1 VTAAMSPRPAAV
13 TIDAMSAGTGG
24 VPALDRTPDDEEGAP
39 AEGTAVSGPIAPT
52 PQVAPADDV
61 AGRVWRRMRELVL
74 GRNER
79 RREVCDALDLSFI
92 RVKALLKLR
101 PGPSAMR
108 DLAAALAI
116 ERPHATV
123 VVDEL
128 ERRGLVARTVHSDD
142 RRCRQVALTE
152 AGEQAALLADR
163 ILSEPPP
170 ALAALPAEDL
180 AALDRLTSAL
190 ENR

>member
-1 VTAAMSPRPAAV
+1 MN
-13 TIDAMSAGTGG
+13 AMSAPTGG
-24 VPALDRTPDDEEGAP
+24 VPALDRAP
-39 AEGTAVSGPIAPT
+39 AADQVAPGEGIAVSGHIAPSA
-52 PQVAPADDV
+52 QVAPADDV

-79 RREVCDALDLSFI
+79 RREVCEALDLSFI
-92 RVKALLKLR
+92 RVKALLMLR

-108 DLAAALAI
+108 DLAAALAVD
-116 ERPHATV
+116 RPYATV

-128 ERRGLVARTVHSDD
+128 ERRGLVARTMHPDD
-142 RRCRQVALTE
+142 RRRRQVALTE
-152 AGEQAALLADR
+152 AGERAALLADR

-170 ALAALPAEDL
+170 ALAALPAEEL

-190 ENR
+190 ETW